1 MTILILELK
10 NISHSFDKTILKKV
24 NLKLLPAE
32 IIGLV
37 GKSGAGKSTLLK
49 IAAGLLTPDQGTLF
63 FNATKLPVASQLLV
77 PGFKDFSIVNQDF
90 KLDLY
95 HTVEENIRES
105 ILFLPTNQRER
116 RVLQLLKLFELTKI
130 HACVENSVIIY

>member
-1 MTILILELK
+1 MDRYYQRMNWLQEK
-10 NISHSFDKTILKKV
+10 NLS
-24 NLKLLPAE
+24 
-32 IIGLV
+32 
-37 GKSGAGKSTLLK
+37 
-49 IAAGLLTPDQGTLF
+49 TLF
-63 FNATKLPVASQLLV
+63 FDSKKLPSAVQLLV

-105 ILFLPTNQRER
+105 ILFLPTKQREK

-130 HACVENSVIIY
+130 HALKSNLISGIRYILYIKICI